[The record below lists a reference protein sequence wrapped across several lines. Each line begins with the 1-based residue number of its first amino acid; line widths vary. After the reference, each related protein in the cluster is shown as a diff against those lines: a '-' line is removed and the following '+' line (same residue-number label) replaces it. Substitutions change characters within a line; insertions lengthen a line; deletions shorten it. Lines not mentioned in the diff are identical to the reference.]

1 MTTLRQKLMVGG
13 IVIGCLLLQFALI
26 TASSMAAT
34 ESLIQSND
42 PVVERSES
50 LSWLE
55 AQQRKHGHVQA
66 VSLSDTQANKLVAT
80 MRIMTLD
87 L

>member
-1 MTTLRQKLMVGG
+1 MTTIRQKLMVGG
-13 IVIGCLLLQFALI
+13 IIIGCLLVQFALI

-34 ESLIQSND
+34 ESRIQANE
-42 PVVERSES
+42 PAVERSES

-55 AQQRKHGHVQA
+55 AQQRKHGHIQT